1 MQRILVFMALAAALA
16 GCSAYRV
23 EVQQGNIVSEERLAL
38 VKPGM
43 EQQQVRFVLG
53 SPLIVDAFHPERW
66 EYFYSL
72 EQEGEL
78 QATYRLT
85 LHFENGRLARV
96 EKQGEL
102 PATERAALEM
112 VSRRDAPVRK
122 DR

>member
-1 MQRILVFMALAAALA
+1 MALGATLA
-16 GCSAYRV
+16 GCTAYRV

-72 EQEGEL
+72 QKEGEL
-78 QATYRLT
+78 QVTYRLT
-85 LHFENGRLARV
+85 LRFENGKLANI

-112 VSRRDAPVRK
+112 VSHRDAPVRREK
-122 DR
+122 

>member
-1 MQRILVFMALAAALA
+1 MQRILVLMALGATLA
-16 GCSAYRV
+16 GCTAYRV

-72 EQEGEL
+72 QKEGEL
-78 QATYRLT
+78 QVTYRLT
-85 LHFENGRLARV
+85 LRFENGKLANI

-112 VSRRDAPVRK
+112 VSHRDAPVRREK
-122 DR
+122 